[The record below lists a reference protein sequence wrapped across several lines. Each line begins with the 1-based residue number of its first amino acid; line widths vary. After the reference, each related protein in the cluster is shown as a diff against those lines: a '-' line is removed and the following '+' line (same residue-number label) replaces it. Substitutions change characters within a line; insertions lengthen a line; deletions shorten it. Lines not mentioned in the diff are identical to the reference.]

1 MYNMFV
7 DLRSE
12 IMELP
17 KIDRGL
23 CEQSPGEITGSDL
36 WDLRVLFS
44 DGSPVQR
51 PSRGD
56 FKFTESRRNVMYL
69 PRQNGVV
76 LACLAN
82 ILLS

>member
-36 WDLRVLFS
+36 
-44 DGSPVQR
+44 
-51 PSRGD
+51 
-56 FKFTESRRNVMYL
+56 
-69 PRQNGVV
+69 
-76 LACLAN
+76 
-82 ILLS
+82 